1 MLRRRAE
8 TGNNLPGSRAERRGN
23 LARGCGAWLPT
34 ALAPAAAALGALA
47 LLTGCIYLP
56 SKSGTGRVLVV
67 GIGLVTVN
75 DRTNQAMVA
84 TSTQVLG
91 VEVSHRPG
99 LKFAVGYASGVVT
112 TVSDGAEDVRAEVS
126 HYPFGPVNVTV
137 QKADLAFPTNETEAP
152 NPP

>member
-1 MLRRRAE
+1 VVA
-8 TGNNLPGSRAERRGN
+8 
-23 LARGCGAWLPT
+23 C
-34 ALAPAAAALGALA
+34 AAVAF
-47 LLTGCIYLP
+47 LTGCIYLP

-67 GIGLVTVN
+67 GIGLVSIN

-91 VEVSHRPG
+91 LEVSNRPG
-99 LKFAVGYASGVVT
+99 LKFAAGYASGVVT

-137 QKADLAFPTNETEAP
+137 QKADLAFPTNKTETAT
-152 NPP
+152 PP